1 MWQTSIRIAL
11 LPRRPR
17 CRRSLPPALSKQSAF
32 ARVLP
37 LATTLASAG
46 LLVWLALPTVW
57 WTPLNVDEELTIRV
71 SDFSFANVFDIVSTK
86 RGGGPLHFWLEQVL
100 LGWWPS
106 LASLRLPSLVFIC
119 LALPAV
125 ALIARRLIGDEG
137 SAGVVLLTAASP
149 IPVLYATFGRPHTL
163 LFAWIM
169 WSTLLA
175 LHAAERGDRRLWIA
189 AGAALGLSVFVHPT
203 APLYAGTALI
213 AALLYAPRDPRTVW
227 REAWPGLLAFAVTF
241 GPYYVRTL
249 HVLGDRYGVS
259 SSAASGRTF
268 SGQPVWEDA
277 RHFIAPGSHNLN
289 YFTVLAVIG
298 LVALLVQR
306 RYRIVGFCV
315 LTVAAPIVFFSV
327 VPASGDSALFFD
339 RYMIPAIPAFLIL
352 VLAGVLA
359 LARFTALVRFAA
371 PLRLLVIA
379 ALVGWLLVQELHYDL
394 RHRDHTRAIG
404 IEAVAHAAA
413 RQPAGSVLFGSTGT
427 SGALFSSFDYG
438 HPANLLD
445 RYIALSTHSLQF
457 VDDDSCERALPFRQ
471 STQTPRYGIWLFYAV
486 ASDEQRAAAAAF
498 ARTRAVVVRPG
509 PQYFLLRSPDRL
521 APEALIR
528 LGRSYRLAWR
538 AAVPSNP
545 RVNELLIADRELLN
559 GRCIPYGDL
568 GDPDISPHWP
578 PARTTHQ

>member
-1 MWQTSIRIAL
+1 MWPTSIRIAQ

-17 CRRSLPPALSKQSAF
+17 CRRSLPPALSRKA
-32 ARVLP
+32 VLP

-71 SDFSFANVFDIVSTK
+71 SEFSFANVFDIVSTK
-86 RGGGPLHFWLEQVL
+86 RGGGPLHFWLEHFL
-100 LGWWPS
+100 LGWWPG
-106 LASLRLPSLVFIC
+106 LDALRLPSLLFIC

-125 ALIARRLIGDEG
+125 ALIARRLLGDEA

-163 LFAWIM
+163 LFAWLM
-169 WSTLLA
+169 WSTVLA
-175 LHAAERGDRRLWIA
+175 LKAADRGDRRLWA
-189 AGAALGLSVFVHPT
+189 VTGAVLGLSVFVHPT
-203 APLYAGTALI
+203 APLYAGTALV
-213 AALLYAPRDPRTVW
+213 AALLFAPRETRVTW
-227 REAWPGLLAFAVTF
+227 REAWPALLAFAVTF

-259 SSAASGRTF
+259 SGAASGRTF
-268 SGQPVWEDA
+268 SGRPVWEDA
-277 RHFIAPGSHNLN
+277 LHFIAPGARDLN
-289 YFTVLAVIG
+289 YFTVLAAAG
-298 LVALLVQR
+298 LVALIMQR
-306 RYRIVGFCV
+306 RYDVVGFCV

-339 RYMIPAIPAFLIL
+339 RYMIPTVPAFLVL

-359 LARFTALVRFAA
+359 LARFARA
-371 PLRLLVIA
+371 LRLVVIA
-379 ALVGWLLVQELHYDL
+379 AAIGWLLVHELHYDL

-404 IEAVAHAAA
+404 IESVAHAAT

-445 RYIALSTHSLQF
+445 RYVALRTSLQL
-457 VDDDSCERALPFRQ
+457 VDDDSCARALPFLEGPR
-471 STQTPRYGIWLFYAV
+471 TPRYGVWLFYAV
-486 ASDEQRAAAAAF
+486 APDEQRAATAAF
-498 ARTRAVVVRPG
+498 GRTGAVVVRPSAST
-509 PQYFLLRSPDRL
+509 FLLRSPRKL

-528 LGRSYRLAWR
+528 LGRTYRLAWR
-538 AAVPSNP
+538 AAVPSNR
-545 RVNELLIADRELLN
+545 RVNELLIADRQLLQ
-559 GRCIPYGDL
+559 GRCVPYGDL

>member
-1 MWQTSIRIAL
+1 
-11 LPRRPR
+11 
-17 CRRSLPPALSKQSAF
+17 
-32 ARVLP
+32 
-37 LATTLASAG
+37 
-46 LLVWLALPTVW
+46 
-57 WTPLNVDEELTIRV
+57 
-71 SDFSFANVFDIVSTK
+71 
-86 RGGGPLHFWLEQVL
+86 
-100 LGWWPS
+100 
-106 LASLRLPSLVFIC
+106 
-119 LALPAV
+119 
-125 ALIARRLIGDEG
+125 
-137 SAGVVLLTAASP
+137 
-149 IPVLYATFGRPHTL
+149 
-163 LFAWIM
+163 
-169 WSTLLA
+169 
-175 LHAAERGDRRLWIA
+175 
-189 AGAALGLSVFVHPT
+189 
-203 APLYAGTALI
+203 
-213 AALLYAPRDPRTVW
+213 
-227 REAWPGLLAFAVTF
+227 
-241 GPYYVRTL
+241 
-249 HVLGDRYGVS
+249 
-259 SSAASGRTF
+259 
-268 SGQPVWEDA
+268 
-277 RHFIAPGSHNLN
+277 
-289 YFTVLAVIG
+289 
-298 LVALLVQR
+298 
-306 RYRIVGFCV
+306 
-315 LTVAAPIVFFSV
+315 
-327 VPASGDSALFFD
+327 
-339 RYMIPAIPAFLIL
+339 MIPAIPAFLIL

-379 ALVGWLLVQELHYDL
+379 ALVGGLLVQELHYDL

-445 RYIALSTHSLQF
+445 RYVALSTHSLQF

-486 ASDEQRAAAAAF
+486 APDEQRAAAAAF

>member
-1 MWQTSIRIAL
+1 LLRVRRSRPLRNGGSAEPAPL
-11 LPRRPR
+11 LPV
-17 CRRSLPPALSKQSAF
+17 AA
-32 ARVLP
+32 
-37 LATTLASAG
+37 TLAAAA

-71 SDFSFANVFDIVSTK
+71 GDFSFAHIFDIVSTK
-86 RGGGPLHFWLEQVL
+86 RGGGPLHFWLVHFL

-106 LASLRLPSLVFIC
+106 VASLRIPSLVFIC

-125 ALIARRLIGDEG
+125 ALIARRLVGDQA

-163 LFAWIM
+163 LFAWLM

-175 LHAAERGDRRLWIA
+175 LNAAESGDRRLWAA
-189 AGAALGLSVFVHPT
+189 AGAALGLTVFVHPT

-213 AALLYAPRDPRTVW
+213 AALLYAPRDPRAVL
-227 REAWPGLLAFAVTF
+227 REAWPGLLTFALTF
-241 GPYYVRTL
+241 LPYYVRTL

-259 SSAASGRTF
+259 SGSARGRTF

-277 RHFIAPGSHNLN
+277 RHFIAPGAHNVN
-289 YFTVLAVIG
+289 YFTVLAAIG

-306 RYRIVGFCV
+306 QARVAVFCV

-339 RYMIPAIPAFLIL
+339 RYMIPAIPAFLVL
-352 VLAGVLA
+352 VMAGIGA
-359 LARFTALVRFAA
+359 LARFAGPF
-371 PLRLLVIA
+371 RLLVIA
-379 ALVGWLLVQELHYDL
+379 VAVGWLLVHELHYDL

-445 RYIALSTHSLQF
+445 RYVALSVGSLQL
-457 VDDDSCERALPFRQ
+457 VDDDSCERAVPFLHGA
-471 STQTPRYGIWLFYAV
+471 TTPRYGIWLFYS
-486 ASDEQRAAAAAF
+486 ASPDEERAAAAAL
-498 ARTRAVVVRPG
+498 ARTGAVIVRPG
-509 PQYFLLRSPDRL
+509 PAYFLLRSPKRL

-538 AAVPSNP
+538 AAVPSNR
-545 RVNELLIADRELLN
+545 RVNELLIADRQLLR
-559 GRCIPYGDL
+559 GQCTPYGDL

-578 PARTTHQ
+578 PAKTTHQ